1 MDFSLNR
8 YVATVPTEELGK
20 YQLEIFYSYGKQTF
34 YSSTFFTRNYAEE
47 YDSFAAYD
55 IVDIYGFMRGVGRV
69 VTDGSLSLESNKNEL
84 DRYEVSFRAPLFIAA
99 ILLFVVDVIIR
110 KFTLKDIKGLFAIFS
125 RKETENA

>member
-1 MDFSLNR
+1 M
-8 YVATVPTEELGK
+8 
-20 YQLEIFYSYGKQTF
+20 
-34 YSSTFFTRNYAEE
+34 
-47 YDSFAAYD
+47 
-55 IVDIYGFMRGVGRV
+55 
-69 VTDGSLSLESNKNEL
+69 TDGSLSLESNKNEL